1 MSTDDRLQELKED
14 RRLLPYV
21 PDVTGRRTNAD
32 RRQASE
38 QDKIR
43 RDQDYERYVASAE
56 AGRRFKVKIP
66 VRLTYT
72 AAGKKRGVSGTCMDI
87 SSTGMLFIADD
98 EKAVTDM
105 PKEVMLSFQIR
116 PGGYAGR
123 L

>member
-43 RDQDYERYVASAE
+43 RNQDYEKYIKSAE

-66 VRLTYT
+66 VRLTYN
-72 AAGKKRGVSGTCMDI
+72 SGREEE
-87 SSTGMLFIADD
+87 GALW
-98 EKAVTDM
+98 DM
-105 PKEVMLSFQIR
+105 Y
-116 PGGYAGR
+116 GYLLDGHALYR
-123 L
+123 